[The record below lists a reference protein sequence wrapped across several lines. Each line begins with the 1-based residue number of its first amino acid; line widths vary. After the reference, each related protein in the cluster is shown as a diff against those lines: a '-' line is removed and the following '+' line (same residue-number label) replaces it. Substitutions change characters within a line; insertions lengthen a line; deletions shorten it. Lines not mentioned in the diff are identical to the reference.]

1 MVLFPGGGEKEGL
14 SFSFFHLCFMKS
26 SISWGSRCHTQIGM
40 IWKGFI
46 YGVTICRSVG
56 IEEAEE
62 IVQWPRDCKQS
73 C

>member
-1 MVLFPGGGEKEGL
+1 
-14 SFSFFHLCFMKS
+14 
-26 SISWGSRCHTQIGM
+26 M

-62 IVQWPRDCKQS
+62 LLQWPRAGISRAVTISRCETLQEGENHVGGDYLKKRCNLWLKDIVSQR
-73 C
+73 